1 MSESPLPHND
11 AILTELTSLQDYLTA
26 AQQKL
31 ETGEIMGV
39 EGIEDRVS
47 QLCKNVMA
55 APPELGQSYLPGL
68 TALIESMNHYEKDLR
83 TRSAALIATPTQNG
97 DTHGGR

>member
-1 MSESPLPHND
+1 MSDSLLPSND
-11 AILTELTSLQDYLTA
+11 AILTELAALQNYLLA

-31 ETGEIMGV
+31 EAGEIMGV

-83 TRSAALIATPTQNG
+83 TRSAALIPAAPQDG
-97 DTHGGR
+97 DGHGGR